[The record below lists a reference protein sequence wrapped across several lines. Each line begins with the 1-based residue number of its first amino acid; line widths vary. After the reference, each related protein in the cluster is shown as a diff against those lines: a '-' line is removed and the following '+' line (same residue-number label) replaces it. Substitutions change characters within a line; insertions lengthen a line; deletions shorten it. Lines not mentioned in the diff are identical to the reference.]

1 MSEGGAHSSKGW
13 GAVFDGRATDSV
25 RIGKSGDMVSTLP
38 DRNVAA
44 AEVQAVEHGRISQAL
59 RVISHIVIGRPPPPG
74 KVHAV

>member
-1 MSEGGAHSSKGW
+1 
-13 GAVFDGRATDSV
+13 
-25 RIGKSGDMVSTLP
+25 MVSTLP